1 MNPVDKAAIAWSIG
15 IVAVF
20 VALAAAGGSL
30 HGAPADAPIDPNGL
44 YPETGRNP
52 PADAPGPEPVAG
64 APAGMPG
71 PAAAVT
77 VYIQP
82 DTEVPGCELTDECY
96 VPSAANV
103 TLGGTVTWTND
114 DDSAHTATAGTPRTG
129 PTLEF
134 DSSLIQQGAS
144 YAVTFE
150 APGSYRYFCLVHP
163 WMSGVVNVG

>member
-1 MNPVDKAAIAWSIG
+1 M
-15 IVAVF
+15 
-20 VALAAAGGSL
+20 
-30 HGAPADAPIDPNGL
+30 
-44 YPETGRNP
+44 
-52 PADAPGPEPVAG
+52 AG
-64 APAGMPG
+64 APAEQSE

-82 DTEVPGCELTDECY
+82 DTEVPGCELADECY

-103 TLGGTVTWTND
+103 TLGGTVTWINGD
-114 DDSAHTATAGTPRTG
+114 DAMHTATGGTPRTG

-134 DSSLIQQGAS
+134 DSSLLPQGAS